1 MRVGFI
7 ARFFTWKDNR
17 GAVKQVFTVHTS
29 SANFNEN
36 DNKNIKTMNLGVNE
50 HDILHKNHGNK
61 GICIRLLVHVL
72 EKLGLCNQ
80 TLILVADICFIH
92 IICFLFL
99 GWDMEIW
106 FQTIL
111 HWFPVAL
118 RHYIC
123 YR

>member
-50 HDILHKNHGNK
+50 HDILHKNHENK
-61 GICIRLLVHVL
+61 
-72 EKLGLCNQ
+72 ES
-80 TLILVADICFIH
+80 ILD
-92 IICFLFL
+92 
-99 GWDMEIW
+99 
-106 FQTIL
+106 
-111 HWFPVAL
+111 
-118 RHYIC
+118 Y
-123 YR
+123 